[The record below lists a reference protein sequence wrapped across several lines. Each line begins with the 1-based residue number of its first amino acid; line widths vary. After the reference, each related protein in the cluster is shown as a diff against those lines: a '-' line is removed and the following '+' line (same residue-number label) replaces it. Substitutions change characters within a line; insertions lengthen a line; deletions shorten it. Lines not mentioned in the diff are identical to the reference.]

1 MLGLHSSDPNHCVC
15 NGTHKQVGC
24 WCDPWTHIPV
34 ESITTKRGGVS
45 FAPQPTAPTKMYTR
59 KTTNHAKH
67 IIWGFLTGGIWWV
80 TGYPICV
87 LLNRRARSV
96 TVVR

>member
-1 MLGLHSSDPNHCVC
+1 M
-15 NGTHKQVGC
+15 QY
-24 WCDPWTHIPV
+24 
-34 ESITTKRGGVS
+34 R
-45 FAPQPTAPTKMYTR
+45 TR

-67 IIWGFLTGGIWWV
+67 IIWGFLTGGLWWI

-87 LLNRRARSV
+87 LLNRRTRMI